1 MEKSPA
7 RQMVDSKLT
16 KVQNLQTT
24 LPETFGNTS
33 VHQTKFSTGY
43 DPLEASINKKN
54 ALIEK
59 LAIQAWSRV
68 SGSGAKRP
76 PSKKWSIMHDVSIYT
91 IDISTT

>member
-7 RQMVDSKLT
+7 RQVLDSKLT
-16 KVQNLQTT
+16 KVQNLQTSQ
-24 LPETFGNTS
+24 PETFGNTS
-33 VHQTKFSTGY
+33 MFQSKFSSTY

-59 LAIQAWSRV
+59 LAIQAWNRV

-76 PSKKWSIMHDVSIYT
+76 PAKK
-91 IDISTT
+91 